1 MPTCKKSAKKTECLG
16 LENFL
21 EATYQFCQFIKFDNP

>member
-1 MPTCKKSAKKTECLG
+1 MPTCKKSEETEHSG

-21 EATYQFCQFIKFDNP
+21 EAAYKFCQFIKFDNP